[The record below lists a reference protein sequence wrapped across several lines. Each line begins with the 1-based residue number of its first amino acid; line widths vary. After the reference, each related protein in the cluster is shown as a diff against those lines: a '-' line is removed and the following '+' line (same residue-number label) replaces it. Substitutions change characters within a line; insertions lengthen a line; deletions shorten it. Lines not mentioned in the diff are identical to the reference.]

1 MGFDFTVAIAP
12 SDNIEQELQYIK
24 AALLYADKITLISPL
39 AYLYSQLSS
48 QSNHLSEKDVVR
60 MIEYALPLCRKQ
72 EPDLYQNGLSA
83 IGQLKS
89 VLSSPK
95 YRSVK
100 YVDRIKIRKELL
112 DYAAKIDSVL
122 LEILGEEDTK
132 ELQILL
138 KSKKLVL
145 QPFEHDLTDLLGI
158 TKEYFGML
166 GKSIKSSFPLFD
178 ETSSKLMSAAVNA
191 KIIQLNDIDKRKITH
206 AGLSE
211 KMIRQLP
218 SFERSSV
225 NEILDI
231 NKELNGPLTRF
242 RAKMLTY
249 SDNIQ
254 SLPWDDHFAE
264 ECTLLYHKEIAP
276 ELQEIEELTHENS
289 FVKNLGREIISDGA
303 FLKSAGG
310 LIVGIAAAGIIPSF
324 TQSVSSDVT
333 ILATGGAWATTKIA
347 AAYNDYRKNKK
358 EIEKKDLY
366 FYYKAGKILE
376 KAVK

>member
-72 EPDLYQNGLSA
+72 EPVLYQNGLSA

-89 VLSSPK
+89 LLYSPK

-158 TKEYFGML
+158 TREYFGML

-178 ETSSKLMSAAVNA
+178 ETSSKLMSAAVSA
-191 KIIQLNDIDKRKITH
+191 RIVQLNDMDKRKITH

-218 SFERSSV
+218 SFERASV
-225 NEILDI
+225 DEILDI

-254 SLPWDDHFAE
+254 SLPWDDHFEE
-264 ECTLLYHKEIAP
+264 ECSLLYHKEIAP

-289 FVKNLGREIISDGA
+289 FVKNLGREIISDGS
-303 FLKSAGG
+303 FLKTAGG
-310 LIVGIAAAGIIPSF
+310 LVVGIAAAGIIPSF
-324 TQSVSSDVT
+324 TQSISSDVT
-333 ILATGGAWATTKIA
+333 ILATGGACATTKIA